1 MKLLLYAEETNR
13 AGLRLQRMLE
23 IFEMGIDIKVY
34 RTIDSLAHG
43 LLQPDISYDG
53 TIAVLLA
60 HSKKEL
66 QSLLSIRDLITDVRV
81 IMVLPDRED
90 DTIKKGFLLYPR
102 LVTYVDG
109 DFVLIAAVLKKM
121 IARINSNKKHV
132 GFFEE
137 SGGCSDDM
145 QTST

>member
-1 MKLLLYAEETNR
+1 MKLLLYAEETSR
-13 AGLRLQRMLE
+13 TGLQFQRMLE
-23 IFEMGIDIKVY
+23 IFDMEIDIKVY
-34 RTIDSLAHG
+34 RTIDSLACG
-43 LLQPDISYDG
+43 LLQPDISYEG

-109 DFVLIAAVLKKM
+109 DFVLVAAVLKKM
-121 IARINSNKKHV
+121 IARINSNNNRRELKQRM
-132 GFFEE
+132 F
-137 SGGCSDDM
+137 
-145 QTST
+145 T

>member
-1 MKLLLYAEETNR
+1 MKLLLYADDTNR
-13 AGLRLQRMLE
+13 DGFRLQRMLE
-23 IFEMGIDIKVY
+23 IFEMEIDIRVY
-34 RTIDSLAHG
+34 RTIDSLACG

-60 HSKKEL
+60 HSKNEL
-66 QSLLSIRDLITDVRV
+66 QSLLSIRDLITDVRI

-90 DTIKKGFLLYPR
+90 DTIKKGFLMYPR

-109 DFVLIAAVLKKM
+109 DFVPGRRSFEKKDGP
-121 IARINSNKKHV
+121 INWEKKNA
-132 GFFEE
+132 GFYKG

-145 QTST
+145 HTRT

>member
-1 MKLLLYAEETNR
+1 MDV
-13 AGLRLQRMLE
+13 
-23 IFEMGIDIKVY
+23 DITVY
-34 RTIDSLAHG
+34 RTIDSLAYG
-43 LLQPDISYDG
+43 LLRPDISYDG

-66 QSLLSIRDLITDVRV
+66 QSLLSIRDLIADVRV

-109 DFVLIAAVLKKM
+109 DFVLVAAVLKKM
-121 IARINSNKKHV
+121 IARINSNKKYV
-132 GFFEE
+132 GFLKGP
-137 SGGCSDDM
+137 GGCSDGM
-145 QTST
+145 QTRT